1 MLFDILDLS
10 LGSTLL
16 GPSRFEP
23 GRFRHEEVLCIMG
36 LPLFCGYQ
44 PVLYLAVG
52 AGAKL
57 KSDKITGGGNS
68 HNLLKYAA
76 YKEGL
81 C

>member
-1 MLFDILDLS
+1 
-10 LGSTLL
+10 
-16 GPSRFEP
+16 
-23 GRFRHEEVLCIMG
+23 MG